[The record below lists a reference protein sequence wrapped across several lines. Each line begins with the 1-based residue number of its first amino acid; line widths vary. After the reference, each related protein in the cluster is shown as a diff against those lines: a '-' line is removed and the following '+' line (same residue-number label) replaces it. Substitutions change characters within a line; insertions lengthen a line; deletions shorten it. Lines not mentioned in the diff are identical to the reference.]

1 MKLSRV
7 TLVVLAAGL
16 ALVASSCGGSEDVP
30 NGAVATVDGTVI
42 AKSELDQLM
51 TVARKSYESRDQEFP
66 NAGTPEYQS
75 VQSQYLAF
83 LVQREEFR
91 KEAEELGVAVTEKD
105 IDEKLEEIV
114 ERNFDGDRKKL
125 DEALGEQGFT
135 FEIFRDTALESSAL
149 SDKLFEAVT
158 EDVEVTDA
166 DVLLF
171 YTQNQAQYSTP
182 ESRDVRHI
190 LVSEKDADD
199 KVDFAASEAE
209 ADRIYAELRGG
220 ADFAALAKAESDDPG
235 SKDQGGKLTI
245 RRGETVPPFDK
256 TAFALER
263 GELSRPVKT
272 TFGYHVIEA
281 LTAVRPATTQKLEEV
296 EESIRQQLLQ
306 ERKNETMT
314 EWVEDLRERYEG
326 KVTYAVGFEPPD
338 LPEAPTETE

>member
-1 MKLSRV
+1 MRLSRV
-7 TLVVLAAGL
+7 TLVVLAAAL
-16 ALVASSCGGSEDVP
+16 AVVASSCGGSGDVP
-30 NGAVATVDGTVI
+30 DGAVATVDGTVI

-66 NAGTPEYQS
+66 KAGTPEYQS
-75 VQSQYLAF
+75 IQTQYLAF

-91 KEAEELGVAVTEKD
+91 KEAEKLDIEITEKD
-105 IDEKLEEIV
+105 VDAKLEELI
-114 ERNFDGDRKKL
+114 ESRFDGERKKL
-125 DEALGEQGFT
+125 DDALEEQGFT
-135 FEIFRDTALESSAL
+135 FEVFRETALESSVL

-158 EDVEVTDA
+158 KDVEVTDA
-166 DVLLF
+166 DVLLY
-171 YTQNQAQYSTP
+171 YTQNQSQYSAP

-190 LVSEKDADD
+190 LVSEKNGSD
-199 KVDFAASEAE
+199 KVDYAQSKAE

-256 TAFALER
+256 AAFSLER

-296 EESIRQQLLQ
+296 EDSIRQQLLQ
-306 ERKNETMT
+306 ERKNEAMT
-314 EWVEDLRERYEG
+314 KWVEDLRERYDG
-326 KVTYAVGFEPPD
+326 KVTYAVGFEPPE